1 MCFGQSKFRILAT
14 GDILRDC
21 RKIRF
26 DKPDHLSILK
36 VFIILAF

>member
-1 MCFGQSKFRILAT
+1 MAKTKYQPSTDK
-14 GDILRDC
+14 LRDC

-36 VFIILAF
+36 VSNILAF